1 MIPLQRKK
9 HNLEM
14 IQGTKCG
21 THTHTHG
28 GLTYYTINVLHTTET
43 DNKQTL

>member
-21 THTHTHG
+21 THTDG

-43 DNKQTL
+43 DNKQGL